1 MTQNT
6 AIICETNPFHKG
18 HRFLFDQV
26 RTQNE
31 GILIAIMS
39 GNFCQRGLPTVLD
52 KYTRA
57 AILLENG
64 ADLVCELP
72 YPWCAAGG
80 EAFAAGGVAVA
91 KGLGADTLAFGSES
105 GELATLQ
112 DCATLLDGA
121 EYGEKMRQWER
132 EEPGIG
138 AAVLHERLLG
148 EQGITL
154 SPNDKL
160 AVWYL
165 RQIQS
170 QQADMLPQCIQ
181 RTPHTDT
188 VVSATKIRQYLSEG
202 RDITPYVPENVAER
216 YQAETFTTPDRF
228 YELAWLYFRIFTKET
243 DLQADKSGLIGR
255 MKKAALESTSAEQF
269 FAKAATKK
277 YTDARVRRTALLAMT
292 DTPSPDTIGVPGY
305 TTLLGMNDRGRA
317 YLNSIRKTATIPIL
331 TKPAHQAKLPPEHQA
346 QYQWQER
353 ADRLYTLCRTPTV
366 DGQYY
371 MRQKPIICYP

>member
-1 MTQNT
+1 M
-6 AIICETNPFHKG
+6 AI
-18 HRFLFDQV
+18 L
-26 RTQNE
+26 
-31 GILIAIMS
+31 S
-39 GNFCQRGLPTVLD
+39 GNFVQRGIPAVLD
-52 KYTRA
+52 KYQRA

-64 ADLVCELP
+64 VDLVCELP
-72 YPWCAAGG
+72 YPWCVAGG

-91 KGLGADTLAFGSES
+91 RGLGADSLAFGSES
-105 GELATLQ
+105 GALATLQ
-112 DCATLLDGA
+112 DCARWLDSDEARTLLTQ
-121 EYGEKMRQWER
+121 MER
-132 EEPGIG
+132 EEPGLG

-148 EQGITL
+148 EKGVTL

-165 RQIQS
+165 RQL
-170 QQADMLPQCIQ
+170 QAQGASMTPQCIQ

-188 VVSATKIRQYLSEG
+188 VVSATKLRQYLTEG

-216 YQAETFTTPDRF
+216 YQTEPFTTPERF
-228 YELAWLYFRIFTKET
+228 YALAWLYFRFFHGKVL
-243 DLQADKSGLIGR
+243 DPQADKSGLVR
-255 MKKAALESTSAEQF
+255 RLEKVAQESEGGEAF
-269 FAKAATKK
+269 FQKAATKK

-317 YLNSIRKTATIPIL
+317 YLSSIRKTADIAIL
-331 TKPAHQAKLPPEHQA
+331 TKPAHQAKLSPEHQA

-371 MRQKPIICYP
+371 IRQKPVMLQP